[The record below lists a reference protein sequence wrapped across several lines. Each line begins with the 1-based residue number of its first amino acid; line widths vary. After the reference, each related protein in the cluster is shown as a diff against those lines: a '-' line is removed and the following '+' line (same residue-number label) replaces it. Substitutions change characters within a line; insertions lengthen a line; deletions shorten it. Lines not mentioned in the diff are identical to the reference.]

1 MEVPAGATRME
12 VSIGNTSDPAAD
24 LDLYVYRDGVLVG
37 QDADGDSEESVA
49 LDNPPAGTY
58 TVEVDGYDVPAG
70 TTEYDYRDVFYSPAL
85 GSVDVTSGPVT
96 LANGASATV
105 TGSVTALVAPP
116 AGRQLFGEMTV
127 VTDEGAVIGR
137 GSVQI
142 GSVTAA

>member
-1 MEVPAGATRME
+1 M
-12 VSIGNTSDPAAD
+12 
-24 LDLYVYRDGVLVG
+24 
-37 QDADGDSEESVA
+37 A